1 MRIEWS
7 VLRSASW
14 HKGGERRV
22 ECVGHRRA
30 ATRVKVVVG
39 ARDTTTVQR
48 TMADRGEA
56 EAEEEEG
63 GDDGNR
69 VGE

>member
-1 MRIEWS
+1 LGTAEQR
-7 VLRSASW
+7 
-14 HKGGERRV
+14 
-22 ECVGHRRA
+22 
-30 ATRVKVVVG
+30 TRVKVVVG